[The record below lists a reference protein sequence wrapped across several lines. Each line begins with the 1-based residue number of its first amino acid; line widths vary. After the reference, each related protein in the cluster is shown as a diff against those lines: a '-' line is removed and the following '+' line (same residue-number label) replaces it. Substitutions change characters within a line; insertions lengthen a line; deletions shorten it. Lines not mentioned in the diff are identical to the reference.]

1 MTRLTYDD
9 ASHTEGCT
17 GGKRACVDQ
26 RASERASERPRLVV
40 RRASLQPAQAAD
52 LCAVMV
58 CLADTRPT
66 SQSAGAKRW
75 GRRARAT
82 CSTTPATTAS
92 TSSPMPASTSAA
104 GASPPPSE
112 PAVLTHT
119 RDAGGARLAMR
130 EPAQPPR
137 KHFCL
142 VLPGA
147 ADAAL
152 HVCLTLEDSRSTWVW
167 VSWGRCGPFTG
178 PCVCFRCFRGYLYS
192 VYCTLAP
199 VYPVLHPGASF
210 NVGVGILGPLCLF
223 SWLSAQCTAR
233 SVYVLHLG
241 AWAATCRRSV
251 LTPCFGPSDR
261 YTRLECLR
269 CHA

>member
-26 RASERASERPRLVV
+26 RASERPRLVV

-58 CLADTRPT
+58 CLADTWPT

-75 GRRARAT
+75 GHRARAT

-119 RDAGGARLAMR
+119 RDAGGARLAMS

-152 HVCLTLEDSRSTWVW
+152 HVCLTLEDSRSTWGW
-167 VSWGRCGPFTG
+167 VSWGAAGPSKAPAFVFAVFVVICTVCIAPWRLFQCGCRCPWAPAFVFVA
-178 PCVCFRCFRGYLYS
+178 VCT
-192 VYCTLAP
+192 VYTVCTHCTLAP
-199 VYPVLHPGASF
+199 G
-210 NVGVGILGPLCLF
+210 
-223 SWLSAQCTAR
+223 
-233 SVYVLHLG
+233 LHLAG
-241 AWAATCRRSV
+241 
-251 LTPCFGPSDR
+251 GP
-261 YTRLECLR
+261 CLR
-269 CHA
+269 RVSAAAIAIHE